1 MKIKTAIVCVGR
13 LREAFYRDAAA
24 EYVKRLQRFGGL
36 SVAECADLP
45 EPKNAS
51 AADIG
56 RIVRLE
62 GVSIL
67 ERIAPRDH
75 VIALAA
81 DGKPMDSPSF
91 AGLLASIAQGGAPR
105 AVFVIG
111 GSNGLS
117 ADVMRR
123 ADGTL
128 SFSPMTFPHQLA
140 RIMLLEQLYRAN
152 KILAGET
159 YHK

>member
-1 MKIKTAIVCVGR
+1 MKMAILCIGR

-24 EYVKRLQRFGGL
+24 EYSKRLQRFGGL
-36 SVAECADLP
+36 SIAECADLP

-51 AADIG
+51 GADIE

-62 GVSIL
+62 GVSLL
-67 ERIAPRDH
+67 ERILPRDH
-75 VIALAA
+75 VVALTIG
-81 DGKPMDSPSF
+81 GKRMDSPSF
-91 AGLLASIAQGGAPR
+91 AGRLSSIAQGGAPR
-105 AVFVIG
+105 VAFIIG

-117 ADVMRR
+117 PEVLGR
-123 ADGTL
+123 ANETL
-128 SFSPMTFPHQLA
+128 SFSAMTFPHQLA

-152 KILAGET
+152 KILANEV

>member
-1 MKIKTAIVCVGR
+1 MKTAIVCVGR
-13 LREAFYRDAAA
+13 LGEAFFRDAAA
-24 EYVKRLQRFGGL
+24 EYTKRLRRFGGCD
-36 SVAECADLP
+36 VIECDDLK

-51 AADIG
+51 RADID

-67 ERIAPRDH
+67 EKISPRDY
-75 VIALAA
+75 VIGLTVE
-81 DGKPMDSPSF
+81 GKRMDSPSL
-91 AGLLASIAQGGAPR
+91 AGLISSIAQRGAAR

-111 GSNGLS
+111 GSNGVS
-117 ADVMRR
+117 GDVLRR

-140 RIMLLEQLYRAN
+140 RIMLLEQLYRAH
-152 KILAGET
+152 KILANEN